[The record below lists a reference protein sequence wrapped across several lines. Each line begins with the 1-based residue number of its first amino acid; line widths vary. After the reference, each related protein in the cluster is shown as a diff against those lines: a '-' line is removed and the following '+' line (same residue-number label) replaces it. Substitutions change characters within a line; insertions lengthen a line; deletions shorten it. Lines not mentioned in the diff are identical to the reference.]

1 MKHIRWIAVLAC
13 LTAILCGCGNRSS
26 GNGGTAET
34 TAHTHVYFDTVVA
47 PSCTEGYTI
56 HACTVCGYSYT
67 DTYVAADGHRYQVTT
82 PDCACDAM
90 RQRAY
95 RCEVCGYA
103 YSEPTEER
111 GTRHDYEVKLTVAPS
126 MEEEGFTLYACA
138 RCGEELRDDY
148 TDRTDFSMG
157 LSYEPVEGGVTVM
170 GKGTC
175 KDTRVVIPSVNEHGE
190 KVVSIHARAWE
201 NDQALE
207 SVQMPN
213 GEFTVGEGAFRG
225 CTKLKTVEYDEQ
237 TVFEAGALEGIAI
250 EGFSLPTC
258 MDVIP
263 ERLLASCT
271 GLKTVV
277 LHEGVTEIGKEA
289 FSGCSALSLT
299 ALPEAVE
306 RLGESAFYGCKT
318 LTSFTLPPRVTAVP
332 ASAFYGCASLKTV
345 ILHDGVNYIGEK
357 AFYST
362 ALIEVDLTGSELR
375 LEKSAFSNCKSLERV
390 KLGEGIQRLPE
401 NVFAHCSS
409 LTEITV
415 PSSVVTVEKN
425 AFLACFG
432 LRDVRFEEGGTRIG
446 ETAFQGCTS
455 LENVTLPM
463 SLREIGKNAFSGC
476 SALARITIPQN
487 VTEIRSSFTACR
499 ALKEV
504 YFCAHSCTMEEVA
517 FPYAE
522 RIVFSGSVERIPSYI
537 CQGNARLKTVVFEGN
552 VMAVNAYAFDGCSAL
567 ESVTLPSSL
576 LLIGERAFYGT
587 AMKEL
592 TLTGGILTV
601 KKEAFAHSGVRALT
615 VLAEDLTLGE
625 GAFYACAD
633 LTEVDL
639 NGTVTALSGRCF
651 AECGALRSLQ
661 NVERLLI
668 DTLDDLPMHCYTLQN
683 GLYLFENTLVG
694 YDERTVS
701 TETVVPEG
709 VMYIAPKAFY
719 ECDLLRRI
727 TLPSSLLEVGDRAFY
742 GCARLQS
749 IVLPNSVKH
758 LGKSVFEGCS
768 VLTEITFS
776 DALEHIPSR
785 ALQGCGALTHITF
798 GKNLK
803 TVATDFYSVVLED
816 EDHVHTYLTVQFRKT
831 ADDWEKVD
839 TGEGSILSKCDIVCT
854 DRTVKGILLL
864 EYTMDSKQ
872 YVTVD
877 TDLVMTVHGEGEAVY
892 FTASE
897 HSDLYGQVKT
907 LVIPQTITFF
917 EGTGFSYFTSLEE
930 VVLHAEL
937 TYFPFSNFENSP
949 WYREGAFYENGLYM
963 IEDRL
968 MSVSIQLQGE
978 LTIPKEVVYV
988 SNHAFDHCQKLT
1000 AVNIPEGVIEIGRE
1014 AFRYCTSLQT
1024 VSLPQSLQSLGFAA
1038 FMGCKSLKS
1047 LTIPP
1052 NVEEVYYP
1060 LLFCESAEYIVLTGG
1075 TRISEGGLI
1084 SDCDNLKYIVLGD
1097 GITALPS
1104 NTARNCPS
1112 LQMVVIP
1119 STVTEITAKA
1129 FFDCPPYIKLLFSS
1143 QEQADALTRKLAD
1156 KATFTYEVYLYSSSP
1171 LPNGMP
1177 YWYWNEEERPVTVH

>member
-1 MKHIRWIAVLAC
+1 MKNIRWIAVLAC
-13 LTAILCGCGNRSS
+13 LTAILCGCGNRSR
-26 GNGGTAET
+26 GNGGTVET
-34 TAHTHVYFDTVVA
+34 TAHTHVYSDTVVP
-47 PSCTEGYTI
+47 PSCTDGYTI
-56 HACTVCGYSYT
+56 HACAVCGYSYT
-67 DTYVAADGHRYQVTT
+67 DTYIAANGHRYQVTT
-82 PDCACDAM
+82 PDCACDVM
-90 RQRAY
+90 RQRVY
-95 RCEVCGYA
+95 QCEVCGYA
-103 YSEPTEER
+103 YSEPTEEK
-111 GTRHDYEVKLTVAPS
+111 GARHDYEVKLTVAPS
-126 MEEEGFTLYACA
+126 MTEEGFTLYACA
-138 RCGEELRDDY
+138 RCGEELRADY
-148 TDRTDFSMG
+148 TDRADFSMG
-157 LSYEPVEGGVTVM
+157 LSYEPAQGGVTVT
-170 GKGTC
+170 GRGTC
-175 KDTRVVIPSVNEHGE
+175 QDLRVVIPSVNEHGE
-190 KVVSIHARAWE
+190 KVVSITQGAWE
-201 NDQALE
+201 NDQTLE
-207 SVQMPN
+207 AIQLPS
-213 GEFTVGEGAFRG
+213 GIFTVGTRAFLG
-225 CTKLKTVEYDEQ
+225 CAKLKVVEYSEQ
-237 TVFEAGALEGIAI
+237 TVFEAGALEGSAI
-250 EGFSLPTC
+250 EHFSLPTC
-258 MDVIP
+258 MKDIP
-263 ERLLASCT
+263 ERLLADCT

-277 LHEGVTEIGKEA
+277 LHEGVTVIGKEA

-306 RLGESAFYGCKT
+306 RLGEGAFYGCKT

-332 ASAFYGCASLKTV
+332 ASAFYGCASLRTV
-345 ILHDGVNYIGEK
+345 ILHNGVNYIGER

-362 ALIEVDLTGSELR
+362 ALTEVELTGAELR
-375 LEKSAFSNCKSLERV
+375 LEKGAFSNCKSLERV
-390 KLGEGIQRLPE
+390 ELGQGIQRLPE

-409 LTEITV
+409 LNGITV
-415 PSSVVTVEKN
+415 SSSVVTVEKN

-432 LRDVRFEEGGTRIG
+432 LRDVRFDEGVTRIG

-463 SLREIGKNAFSGC
+463 SLREIGRNAFSGC

-487 VTEIRSSFTACR
+487 VTAIRSSFTACR

-504 YFCAHSCTMEEVA
+504 YFCAHSCSLEEVA

-522 RIVFSGSVERIPSYI
+522 RIVFGGSVERIPSYI
-537 CQGNARLKTVVFEGN
+537 CRGNTRLKTVVFEGN
-552 VMAVNAYAFDGCSAL
+552 VSAVNAYAFDGCSAL

-576 LLIGERAFYGT
+576 LLVGERAFYGT
-587 AMKEL
+587 AIRSL
-592 TLTGGILTV
+592 TLTGGTLTV

-615 VLAEDLTLGE
+615 ALAEDLTLGE

-651 AECGALRSLQ
+651 AECGALQALK
-661 NVERLLI
+661 NVERLRI
-668 DTLDDLPMHCYTLQN
+668 DTFDDLPMHCYTLQN
-683 GLYLFENTLVG
+683 GLYLFENILVG
-694 YDERTVS
+694 YDEQTIS

-709 VMYIAPKAFY
+709 VTYIAPEAFY

-727 TLPSSLLEVGDRAFY
+727 TLPSTLLEVGDRAFY
-742 GCARLQS
+742 GCVRLQS
-749 IVLPNSVKH
+749 IVLPNRVTH
-758 LGKSVFEGCS
+758 LGESVFEGCS

-785 ALQGCGALTHITF
+785 ALQGCGALTRITF
-798 GKNLK
+798 GKALRS
-803 TVATDFYSVVLED
+803 VAKDFYSVALENGD
-816 EDHVHTYLTVQFRKT
+816 PVHTYLTVCFRGT
-831 ADDWEKVD
+831 ADAWERVD
-839 TGEGSILSKCDIVCT
+839 TGEDSILSKCDIVCT

-877 TDLVMTVHGEGEAVY
+877 TDLIMTVHGEGEVVY

-897 HSDLYGQVKT
+897 HSELYGQVKK

-930 VVLHAEL
+930 VVLHADL
-937 TYFPFSNFENSP
+937 TYFPFSYFENSP

-988 SNHAFDHCQKLT
+988 SDHAFDHCQKLT

-1024 VSLPQSLQSLGFAA
+1024 VSLPQSLKSLGFAA

-1052 NVEEVYYP
+1052 NVEEVYDP
-1060 LLFCESAEYIVLTGG
+1060 LLLCESAEYIVLTGG
-1075 TRISEGGLI
+1075 TRILEGGLV
-1084 SDCDNLKYIVLGD
+1084 STCDNLKYIVLGD
-1097 GITALPS
+1097 GITTLPS
-1104 NTARNCPS
+1104 NTAKHCPA
-1112 LQMVVIP
+1112 LQAVVIP
-1119 STVTEITAKA
+1119 STVTEITEKA

-1143 QEQADALTRKLAD
+1143 QEQADALTQKLSD
-1156 KATFTYEVYLYSSSP
+1156 KATYTYEVYLYSSSP
-1171 LPNGMP
+1171 LPNDTP
-1177 YWYWNEEERPVTVH
+1177 YWYWDEEGRPVTVH